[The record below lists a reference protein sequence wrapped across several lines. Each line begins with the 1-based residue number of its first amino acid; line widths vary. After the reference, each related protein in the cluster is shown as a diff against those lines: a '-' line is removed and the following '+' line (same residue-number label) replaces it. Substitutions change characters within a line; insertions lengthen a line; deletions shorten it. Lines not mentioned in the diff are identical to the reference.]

1 MTETERLARLRHD
14 LANPLGAL
22 LAEAQLLLEE
32 AEGRLDPEALASLR
46 EIESLA
52 LKLRAILRET

>member
-1 MTETERLARLRHD
+1 MNDTAHD

-22 LAEAQLLLEE
+22 LAEVQLLLEE